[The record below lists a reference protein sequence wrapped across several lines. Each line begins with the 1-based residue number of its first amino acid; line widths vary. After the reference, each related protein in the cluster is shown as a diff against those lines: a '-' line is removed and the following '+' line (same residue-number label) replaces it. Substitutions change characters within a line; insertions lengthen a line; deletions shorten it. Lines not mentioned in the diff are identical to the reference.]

1 VSKNKEQLAM
11 TSLSQKDR
19 AEQFRRLHNGP
30 EILVLPNAWDAAS
43 SRILEQVGFRAVA
56 TTSSGVAVALGYA
69 DGEQI
74 SREMLV
80 ETVARITRV
89 ITCPLTVDI
98 ESGFGT
104 NIDEVL
110 QTVKMLITAGAVGIN
125 IEDSTKQ
132 DVPTLVDIAFQ
143 TDLIKAIRELA
154 SAMDVPLVINARTDT
169 FLLQV
174 GDTAEQFE
182 QAVQRANAYRQ
193 AGADCLYPIMA
204 RDTNI
209 IRDLVKAID
218 GPVNILARPGAPT
231 IPELAQ
237 LGVARVT
244 FGGGLTRAALGHLRH
259 VAQELFT
266 SGTYTA
272 LAQDSLSGAEFDAL
286 FEHNAD

>member
-1 VSKNKEQLAM
+1 M
-11 TSLSQKDR
+11 TSLSLKTR
-19 AEQFRRLHNGP
+19 AEQFRRFHNAP
-30 EILVLPNAWDAAS
+30 EMLVLPNAWDAAS
-43 SRILEQVGFRAVA
+43 ARIYEQIGFQAVA
-56 TTSSGVAVALGYA
+56 TTSSGVAAVLGYE

-80 ETVARITRV
+80 EAVARITRV
-89 ITCPLTVDI
+89 IACPLTVDI
-98 ESGFGT
+98 ESGYGK

-110 QTVKMLITAGAVGIN
+110 QTVKMLTAAGAVGIN

-132 DVPTLVDIAFQ
+132 DVPALVDVTFQ
-143 TDLIKAIRELA
+143 TDLIRAVRELA
-154 SAMDVPLVINARTDT
+154 SAMDIPLVINARTDV
-169 FLLQV
+169 FLLKV
-174 GDTAEQFE
+174 GDMVEQFE

-193 AGADCLYPIMA
+193 AGADCLYPIMV
-204 RDTNI
+204 RDANI

-244 FGGGLTRAALGHLRH
+244 FGGGLARAALGHLRR

-266 SGTYTA
+266 SGTYTS
-272 LAQDSLSGAEFDAL
+272 LAQDSLSGTEFDTM
-286 FEHNAD
+286 FDHP

>member
-1 VSKNKEQLAM
+1 M
-11 TSLSQKDR
+11 TSLSQKAR
-19 AEQFRRLHNGP
+19 AEQFRRLHNAP

-43 SRILEQVGFRAVA
+43 ARIYEQVGFRAVA
-56 TTSSGVAVALGYA
+56 TTSSGVATALGYA

-80 ETVARITRV
+80 EAVTRITRV
-89 ITCPLTVDI
+89 IACPLTVDM
-98 ESGFGT
+98 ESGYGT

-110 QTVKMLITAGAVGIN
+110 QTVKMLIAAGAVGIN

-132 DVPTLVDIAFQ
+132 AVPTLVDIAFQ
-143 TDLIKAIRELA
+143 TDLIRAIRELA
-154 SAMDVPLVINARTDT
+154 STMDIPLVINARTDA
-169 FLLQV
+169 FLLRV
-174 GDTAEQFE
+174 GDTTEQFA

-193 AGADCLYPIMA
+193 AGADCLYPIIV
-204 RDTNI
+204 RDANT
-209 IRDLVKAID
+209 IRGLVQAID

-244 FGGGLTRAALGHLRH
+244 FGGGLTRAALGHLRR

-266 SGTYTA
+266 SGTYTS
-272 LAQDSLSGAEFDAL
+272 LAQDSLSGAEFDGL
-286 FEHNAD
+286 FDPGA